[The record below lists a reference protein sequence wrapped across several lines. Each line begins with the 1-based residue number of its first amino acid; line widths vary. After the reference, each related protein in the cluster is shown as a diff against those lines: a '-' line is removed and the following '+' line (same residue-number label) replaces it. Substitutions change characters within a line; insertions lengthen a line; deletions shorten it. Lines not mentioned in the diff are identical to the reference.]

1 MYKVIL
7 DDKVIDYLNK
17 IPKEKKKR
25 IFAKI
30 ELTETNPHLFF
41 KRLKGR
47 KDFKM
52 RVGNHRVIADLF
64 EGIIRIKYVGPRKN
78 IYKKL

>member
-1 MYKVIL
+1 
-7 DDKVIDYLNK
+7 
-17 IPKEKKKR
+17 
-25 IFAKI
+25 
-30 ELTETNPHLFF
+30 
-41 KRLKGR
+41 LKGR